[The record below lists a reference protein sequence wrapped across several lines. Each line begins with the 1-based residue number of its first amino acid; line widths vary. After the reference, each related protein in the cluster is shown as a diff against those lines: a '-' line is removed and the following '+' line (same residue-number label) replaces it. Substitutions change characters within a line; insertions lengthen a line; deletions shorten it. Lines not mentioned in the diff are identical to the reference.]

1 MMLLVQPDDGSAPLL
16 TAIAKAES
24 SIDLNVFRLAY
35 PKIKR
40 AIADA
45 VLRGVAVRALI
56 AKTNGSGDAP
66 LRKLESQLLDMGVTV
81 SRTDQDLLRYHGKVV
96 IIDRATLYVLGYNF
110 TRRDIEQSR
119 SLGVATRQ
127 KSLVAEAL
135 RLFEADFDRLP
146 YTPGLDQL
154 VVSPLNARSAL
165 LALIERARKRLLIYD
180 PRLTDNLMQRAI
192 ERRAAAGVE
201 VRIIGNLEKK
211 LRNVEVARYPDGRM
225 HVRAIVQD
233 SRRAFIGSQSLR
245 RAELDRRREVGVI
258 VDHKDIVRGVTR
270 VFENDWAG
278 TPQGRRARKGKS
290 PRK

>member
-1 MMLLVQPDDGSAPLL
+1 MKLLVQPDDGSAPLL
-16 TAIAKAES
+16 KAIAEAES
-24 SIDLNVFRLAY
+24 SIDVNVFRLAY

-45 VLRGVAVRALI
+45 VVRGVAVRALI
-56 AKTNGSGDAP
+56 AKTNGRETS
-66 LRKLESQLLDMGVTV
+66 LRKLESDLLDMGVTV
-81 SRTDQDLLRYHGKVV
+81 SRTDGDLLRYHGKLV

-110 TRRDIEQSR
+110 TRRDIEESR
-119 SLGVATRQ
+119 SLGVATRH

-135 RLFEADFDRLP
+135 RLFEADFDRQP

-154 VVSPLNARSAL
+154 VVSPLNARSVL
-165 LALIERARKRLLIYD
+165 LDLIDRARKRLLIYD

-192 ERRAAAGVE
+192 ERRAAAGIE
-201 VRIIGNLEKK
+201 VRIIGHLEKS
-211 LRNVEVARYPDGRM
+211 LHHVETARYPDGRM

-270 VFENDWAG
+270 VFENDWAA

-290 PRK
+290 PAK

>member
-1 MMLLVQPDDGSAPLL
+1 MKLLVQPDDGSAPLL
-16 TAIAKAES
+16 TAIAEAES
-24 SIDLNVFRLAY
+24 SIDLSVFRLAY

-45 VLRGVAVRALI
+45 VVRGVAVRALI
-56 AKTNGSGDAP
+56 AKTNGGGEAP
-66 LRKLESQLLDMGVTV
+66 LRKLESQLLDIGVTV
-81 SRTDQDLLRYHGKVV
+81 SRTDEDLLRYHGKVV

-135 RLFEADFDRLP
+135 RLFEADFDRQP
-146 YTPGLDQL
+146 YTPELDQL
-154 VVSPLNARSAL
+154 VVSPLNSRTVL

-192 ERRAAAGVE
+192 ERRAIAGVE
-201 VRIIGNLEKK
+201 VRIIGDLEKK
-211 LRNVEVARYPDGRM
+211 LRNVEVARYPNGRM

-233 SRRAFIGSQSLR
+233 SRRAFIGSQGLR

-270 VFENDWAG
+270 VFENDWAD
-278 TPQGRRARKGKS
+278 TPQGRRARKGK
-290 PRK
+290 RGR